1 MRRGACSFLGVSAP
15 GAHGLPF
22 STQYDVEI
30 YTSVWCVIG
39 YACAHVCV
47 MCVCVRVC
55 ACVTTTAAL
64 ISADLTQT
72 TQESVKSSLI
82 RATSS
87 FPWHLGGGGGAGGG
101 SLSPLKKKNVD
112 LSTVCNPGTLLWRN
126 IGVKISFRIVNLM
139 NNQLCICSLRSMMR
153 QPHSPP
159 EPNPIPKASTS

>member
-1 MRRGACSFLGVSAP
+1 MFLTCHKRETGQVRRGACSFLGVSAP

-87 FPWHLGGGGGAGGG
+87 FPWHLGGGVGDEAA
-101 SLSPLKKKNVD
+101 LSPPSKKKMWTCPLCAIPALFCGATLVSKF
-112 LSTVCNPGTLLWRN
+112 LSEL
-126 IGVKISFRIVNLM
+126 
-139 NNQLCICSLRSMMR
+139 
-153 QPHSPP
+153 
-159 EPNPIPKASTS
+159 